1 MKNILIQNHNNK
13 LFRNLSLLKFD
24 NVQFLPIN
32 INGNLYSAHYSGKID
47 TAIFAESA
55 LSEEII
61 QYITEFHR
69 EVKIIVYRDNYFSTA
84 SSIIRKSKNKNIF
97 QNTYNEDA
105 LAALDKNIT
114 MLVTPQYI
122 YNSDIYPSEGV
133 EGLEKIDQIICFMDE
148 VERCPLDLEKHLYP
162 AGKKRIKLF
171 NNPNIKSIN
180 NLGTLNELERK
191 EILLE
196 SKNYLAIDSS
206 YEQEARL
213 CGCNILSLSK
223 LDSINTEQ
231 NNKPFSAI
239 YTYRTFIEPVIL

>member
-1 MKNILIQNHNNK
+1 MKNILIQHHNNK

-24 NVQFLPIN
+24 SAQFIPIN
-32 INGNLYSAHYSGKID
+32 ISGNLYAMHYSQKID

-69 EVKIIVYRDNYFSTA
+69 EVKVIVYRDNYFYTN
-84 SSIIRKSKNKNIF
+84 SSIVRKSKNKNIF
-97 QNTYNEDA
+97 QNTFNEEA

-114 MLVTPQYI
+114 MLVTPEYI
-122 YNSDIYPSEGV
+122 YNGEIYSDNMESI
-133 EGLEKIDQIICFMDE
+133 EKIDQTVCFMDE

-223 LDSINTEQ
+223 LDSVNIPQ
-231 NNKPFSAI
+231 DNKPLSAI
-239 YTYRTFIEPVIL
+239 YTYRRFIEPVIL